1 VPARI
6 AGLECPNRKLP
17 IPGKTLKDQMN
28 LEKQRAKAQ
37 RLCAESGIVVLPYG
51 NAWWLL
57 GQGINR
63 VVGELAGLSASD
75 FHRYQ
80 AIQR

>member
-1 VPARI
+1 
-6 AGLECPNRKLP
+6 
-17 IPGKTLKDQMN
+17 MN
-28 LEKQRAKAQ
+28 LEQQRAKAQ
-37 RLCAESGIVVLPYG
+37 KLCADSSITVLPYG

-63 VVGELAGLSASD
+63 VVGELAGLSRSD
-75 FHRYQ
+75 LHRYQ